1 MQADMS
7 KTWLSYYSIRKEP
20 LMVKK
25 NQFIQV
31 VSILNPLINIYLT
44 YLYYIFKHT
53 KKIFF
58 TLKNMDVH
66 CIKRIKNEI
75 SFILEIMLCNYTKP

>member
-25 NQFIQV
+25 KSIYSSSFNFESPNKHIFNIFVLLLSIQ
-31 VSILNPLINIYLT
+31 
-44 YLYYIFKHT
+44 

-66 CIKRIKNEI
+66 CIKRVKNEI